1 MTTQFSPVQG
11 TQLFI
16 MNNTISTAV
25 AVVVP
30 AMQGIDNLGGQKTA
44 IPITNFDSQG
54 YMEYA
59 PGLVDP
65 GKPSGNI
72 IFDYNNTTLQL
83 LNKLLG
89 MGAGATTSFYYGAA
103 DGTGAPTV
111 VTGALTP
118 PQTGTSP
125 KTYTRS
131 GWLFDGFVTDFTIQG
146 QTNNVVIAK
155 FAIQATGPRK
165 MIVLGETAPIF

>member
-1 MTTQFSPVQG
+1 MTTAYRPTQG
-11 TQLFI
+11 NQLYI
-16 MNNTISTAV
+16 MNQTVSPHV

-30 AMQGIDNLGGQKTA
+30 ALQGIDNLGGQKTA
-44 IPITNFDSQG
+44 IPITNLDSIG

-72 IFDYNNTTLQL
+72 IFDYSNTTLQL

-89 MGAGATTSFYYGAA
+89 MGAGATTSFFYGDSDAVL
-103 DGTGAPTV
+103 APTV
-111 VTGALTP
+111 VGGVLVP
-118 PQTGTSP
+118 PQTVSSP

-131 GWLFDGFVTDFTIQG
+131 GWLFDGFVTDFTIQA
-146 QTNNVVIAK
+146 QINNIVLAK
-155 FAIQATGPRK
+155 FAVQASGPRK
-165 MIVLGETAPIF
+165 MIVLGSAAPIF